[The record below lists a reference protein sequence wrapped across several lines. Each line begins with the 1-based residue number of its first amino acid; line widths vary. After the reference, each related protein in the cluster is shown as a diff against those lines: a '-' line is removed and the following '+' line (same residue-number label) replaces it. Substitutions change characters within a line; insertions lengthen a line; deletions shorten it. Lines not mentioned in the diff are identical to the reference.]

1 MTYTVSGADFN
12 KDVAAQGTS
21 INYKENKAVKSEGV
35 AGTFAG
41 VVISG
46 GVTAVSGNT
55 YEGLLKEADDV
66 KSQIMASAS
75 GAKLSLKALMM
86 KLSGADAV
94 KLDEDGFNLTDATQ
108 DDMVNIV
115 ERIKIELAMHSD
127 DYVNYG
133 TAVSKDKIES
143 VTGNAATAAG
153 IESRMRGA
161 DVAVNAES
169 VAEVESALEKSSQL
183 KPLSENTKNY
193 MTANGIEPSI
203 AGIYQAQAATASGS
217 GAEGVTTAKS
227 ANATSKYAISG
238 NTISGNAIS
247 DADFEALRPGIE
259 KVIAQA
265 GLEVSDKTLG
275 DARAF
280 IDAQI
285 PVTAEKLGYK
295 AQLDTIDIEGL
306 QTDADGMLNKI
317 LDNMRLGGKAEN
329 TLLAGSPADDI
340 RTALDTIN
348 RAEYQ
353 DVANVVSK
361 GATFTIASLKLELDA
376 RSFSIEYSAA
386 TVSAGV
392 VKRQVSGAQAQTGDE
407 KQGQT
412 SDSQVQTRGE
422 NQGQAGDYKQAAD
435 KAYDM
440 LVTTRV
446 LMSASAS
453 IYLVKN
459 NISIMTT
466 PVAELNAM
474 LMEYEQADGM
484 YQEAQ
489 LAYADVLEAR
499 KNLDELVR
507 NPARVSA
514 DAFGK
519 MNAAYEAVGTQIRS
533 DLGDSLKKAV
543 RESADDIIRELG
555 LEGTDED
562 RKAINVLAANS
573 MEMTKENVQT
583 VKSVNAMI
591 NNLVK
596 NMKPETVL
604 NMIKDGV
611 NPMNASIEE
620 LNEYLVEANDK
631 ASKDNEEKFSRFL
644 YKLDR
649 TNGITKEQRKQF
661 IGIYQMMN
669 IFTKDA
675 GVAAGA
681 LVKQGAEVTM
691 GNLMTAYNSRK
702 HYDMDT
708 VIDDN
713 TGMAEVSGAANYYSA
728 LFMTNGGL
736 VTPNTLKNVDNSSG
750 IGEQSVEM
758 FMEQLHDN
766 YDAAAEEEYCEEYL
780 KVQQAAVQAG
790 ADVLRQIRN
799 ADMEVNSGNIQAVKA
814 FLQSGQFPDIKGA
827 KTTRDYAQD
836 SIEKIGHKEKLSLM
850 FEEMKDETEEE
861 LQEVLSQAGDLDT
874 QIDINYEEFLDLRLK
889 DRTIGYIK
897 NLALRHDY
905 RIPYITDSGNTGM
918 LKLTL
923 VQDDENKGRISINMQ
938 STLLGNV
945 SIEAKADEDNLN
957 MFVVSESLNSDEGS
971 QLLDDMKE
979 HLKEAFDYTNVSI
992 NSVKASDVPYV
1003 TYEAAADSVA
1013 TDKLYEIA
1021 AQIVKELAG

>member
-1 MTYTVSGADFN
+1 MTYTVSGANFN

-35 AGTFAG
+35 AGSFAG

-46 GVTAVSGNT
+46 GVTAATDNT

-75 GAKLSLKALMM
+75 DAKLSLKALMM

-94 KLDEDGFNLTDATQ
+94 KLDGDGFNLTDATP
-108 DDMVNIV
+108 DDMVNII
-115 ERIKIELAMHSD
+115 EKIKIELAMHSD

-143 VTGNAATAAG
+143 VTGSAATAASV
-153 IESRMRGA
+153 ESRMQGA
-161 DVAVNAES
+161 DIAVNDES
-169 VAEVESALEKSSQL
+169 VAEVKSTLEKSKEL

-193 MTANGIEPSI
+193 MVANGIEPSI
-203 AGIYQAQAATASGS
+203 AGIYQAQAATSSSISAD
-217 GAEGVTTAKS
+217 GVT
-227 ANATSKYAISG
+227 IG
-238 NTISGNAIS
+238 RCVNAIS

-259 KVIAQA
+259 KIIASS
-265 GLEVSDKTLG
+265 GLEVNDNTLA

-285 PVTAEKLGYK
+285 PVTKENLEYK
-295 AQLDTIDIEGL
+295 AQLDAIDIEKI
-306 QTDADGMLNKI
+306 QADPDEMLNKI
-317 LDNMRLGGKAEN
+317 LDNMKLGGKAEN
-329 TLLAGSPADDI
+329 TLVTGSPIDDI

-348 RAEYQ
+348 RAEYS

-361 GATFTIASLKLELDA
+361 GETFTIASLKLEMDA
-376 RSFSIEYSAA
+376 RSFRIEYSAA
-386 TVSAGV
+386 SVSTGNSEV
-392 VKRQVSGAQAQTGDE
+392 RNQA
-407 KQGQT
+407 
-412 SDSQVQTRGE
+412 SDVQ
-422 NQGQAGDYKQAAD
+422 QAAD
-435 KAYDM
+435 KAYDT
-440 LVTTRV
+440 LVTARV
-446 LMSASAS
+446 LMSANAS
-453 IYLVKN
+453 VYLVKN
-459 NISIMTT
+459 NISILTT
-466 PVAELNAM
+466 PIDELNLM

-484 YQEAQ
+484 YEEAQ
-489 LAYADVLEAR
+489 IAYTDVLEAR
-499 KNLDELVR
+499 KTLNEIVR
-507 NPARVSA
+507 NPARVFASMF
-514 DAFGK
+514 DK
-519 MNAAYEAVGTQIRS
+519 MNETYEAVGTQIRG

-543 RESADDIIRELG
+543 QGSADDIIKELG

-562 RKAINVLAANS
+562 KEAIKILAANN
-573 MEMTKENVQT
+573 MDMTKENVET

-591 NNLVK
+591 NNLIK

-620 LNEYLVEANDK
+620 VNEYLTEANDK
-631 ASKDNEEKFSRFL
+631 ASKDNEEKFSKFL

-669 IFTKDA
+669 IFTRDA

-681 LVKQGAEVTM
+681 LIKQGAEVTM
-691 GNLMTAYNSRK
+691 NNLMTAYNSRK

-708 VIDDN
+708 VIDEN
-713 TGMAEVSGAANYYSA
+713 TGMAEVSGTANYYSA
-728 LFMTNGGL
+728 LFMANGGL

-750 IGEQSVEM
+750 IGEQSIEM
-758 FMEQLHDN
+758 FIEQLEDN
-766 YDAAAEEEYCEEYL
+766 YDAAAEEQYYEEYL
-780 KVQQAAVQAG
+780 KEQQAAVQAG
-790 ADVLRQIRN
+790 ADILRQIRN
-799 ADMEVNSGNIQAVKA
+799 ADTEINSGNIQAVKA
-814 FLQSGQFPDIKGA
+814 FLESGQFPDIRGV
-827 KTTRDYAQD
+827 KTTRDYARD

-850 FEEMKDETEEE
+850 YEEMKDETEEE
-861 LQEVLSQAGDLDT
+861 LQEVLSKAGDLDT
-874 QIDINYEEFLDLRLK
+874 QIDVNYEGFLDLRLK

-905 RIPYITDSGNTGM
+905 RIPYITDSGSTGM

-923 VQDDENKGRISINMQ
+923 VQDDDNKGRISVNML
-938 STLLGNV
+938 SSVLGKV
-945 SIEAKADEDNLN
+945 SVEAKADR
-957 MFVVSESLNSDEGS
+957 ESLGMYIVSDTAVSDEGI
-971 QLLDDMKE
+971 QLLDDME
-979 HLKEAFDYTNVSI
+979 ESLKEVFGFTNVSV
-992 NSVKASDVPYV
+992 NTTKSSDVPYV

-1021 AQIVKELAG
+1021 AQIVKQLAG

>member
-1 MTYTVSGADFN
+1 MTYTVSGANFN

-21 INYKENKAVKSEGV
+21 INYKENKTVKSEGV
-35 AGTFAG
+35 AGSFAG

-46 GVTAVSGNT
+46 GVTAATDNT

-75 GAKLSLKALMM
+75 DAKLSLKALMM

-94 KLDEDGFNLTDATQ
+94 KLDEDGFNLTDATP
-108 DDMVNIV
+108 DDMVNII
-115 ERIKIELAMHSD
+115 EKIKIELAMHSD

-143 VTGNAATAAG
+143 VTGSAATAASV
-153 IESRMRGA
+153 ESRMQGA
-161 DVAVNAES
+161 DIAVNDES
-169 VAEVESALEKSSQL
+169 VAEVKGALEKSSEL

-193 MTANGIEPSI
+193 MVANGIEPSI
-203 AGIYQAQAATASGS
+203 AGIYQAQAATSSSISAD
-217 GAEGVTTAKS
+217 GVTIGRC
-227 ANATSKYAISG
+227 ANAV
-238 NTISGNAIS
+238 S

-259 KVIAQA
+259 KIIASA
-265 GLEVSDKTLG
+265 GLEVNDNTLA

-285 PVTAEKLGYK
+285 PVTKENFEYK
-295 AQLDTIDIEGL
+295 AQLDAIDIEKI
-306 QTDADGMLNKI
+306 QADSDEMLNKI
-317 LDNMRLGGKAEN
+317 LDNMKLGGKAEN
-329 TLLAGSPADDI
+329 TLVIGSPIDDI

-348 RAEYQ
+348 RAEYA
-353 DVANVVSK
+353 DAANVVSK
-361 GATFTIASLKLELDA
+361 GETFTIASLKLEMDA

-386 TVSAGV
+386 SVSTGNSEV
-392 VKRQVSGAQAQTGDE
+392 RNQAAD
-407 KQGQT
+407 
-412 SDSQVQTRGE
+412 VQ
-422 NQGQAGDYKQAAD
+422 QAAD
-435 KAYDM
+435 KAYDT
-440 LVTTRV
+440 LVTARV
-446 LMSASAS
+446 LMSANAS

-459 NISIMTT
+459 NISILTT
-466 PVAELNAM
+466 PIDELNSM

-484 YQEAQ
+484 YEEAQ
-489 LAYADVLEAR
+489 IAYTDVLEAR
-499 KNLDELVR
+499 KTLNEIVR
-507 NPARVSA
+507 NPARVFASMF
-514 DAFGK
+514 DK
-519 MNAAYEAVGTQIRS
+519 MNETYEAVGTQIRG

-543 RESADDIIRELG
+543 QGSADDIIKELG

-562 RKAINVLAANS
+562 KEAIKVLAANN
-573 MEMTKENVQT
+573 MDMTRENVET

-591 NNLVK
+591 NNLIK

-620 LNEYLVEANDK
+620 VNEYLTEANDK
-631 ASKDNEEKFSRFL
+631 ASKDNEEKFSKFL

-669 IFTKDA
+669 IFTRDA

-681 LVKQGAEVTM
+681 LIKQGAEVTM
-691 GNLMTAYNSRK
+691 NNLMTAYNSRK
-702 HYDMDT
+702 HYDMDA
-708 VIDDN
+708 VIDEN
-713 TGMAEVSGAANYYSA
+713 TGMAEVSGIANYYSA
-728 LFMTNGGL
+728 LFMANGGL

-758 FMEQLHDN
+758 FIEQLEDN
-766 YDAAAEEEYCEEYL
+766 YDAAAEEQYYEEYL
-780 KVQQAAVQAG
+780 KEQQAAVQAG
-790 ADVLRQIRN
+790 ADILRQIRN
-799 ADMEVNSGNIQAVKA
+799 ADTEINSGNIQAVKA
-814 FLQSGQFPDIKGA
+814 FLESGQFPDIRGV
-827 KTTRDYAQD
+827 KTTRDYARD

-850 FEEMKDETEEE
+850 YEEMKDETEEE
-861 LQEVLSQAGDLDT
+861 LQEVLSKAGDLDT
-874 QIDINYEEFLDLRLK
+874 QIDVNYEGFLDLRLK

-905 RIPYITDSGNTGM
+905 RIPYITDSGSTGM

-923 VQDDENKGRISINMQ
+923 VQDDDNKGRISVNML
-938 STLLGNV
+938 SSVLGNV
-945 SIEAKADEDNLN
+945 SVEAKADR
-957 MFVVSESLNSDEGS
+957 ESLGMYIVSDTAVSDEGS
-971 QLLDDMKE
+971 QLLDVME
-979 HLKEAFDYTNVSI
+979 ESLKEGFGFTNVSVNI
-992 NSVKASDVPYV
+992 TKSSDVPYV

-1021 AQIVKELAG
+1021 AKIVKLLAG

>member
-1 MTYTVSGADFN
+1 MTYTVSGANFN

-35 AGTFAG
+35 AGSFAG

-46 GVTAVSGNT
+46 GVTAATDNT

-75 GAKLSLKALMM
+75 DAKLSLKALMM

-94 KLDEDGFNLTDATQ
+94 KLDGDGFNLTDATP
-108 DDMVNIV
+108 DDMVNII
-115 ERIKIELAMHSD
+115 EKIKIELAMHSD

-143 VTGNAATAAG
+143 VTGSAATAASV
-153 IESRMRGA
+153 ESRMQGA
-161 DVAVNAES
+161 DIAVNDES
-169 VAEVESALEKSSQL
+169 VAEVKSTLEKSKEL

-193 MTANGIEPSI
+193 MVANGIEPSI
-203 AGIYQAQAATASGS
+203 AGIYQAQAATSSSISAD
-217 GAEGVTTAKS
+217 GVT
-227 ANATSKYAISG
+227 IG
-238 NTISGNAIS
+238 RCVNAIS

-259 KVIAQA
+259 KIIASS
-265 GLEVSDKTLG
+265 GLEVNDNTLA

-285 PVTAEKLGYK
+285 PVTKENLEYK
-295 AQLDTIDIEGL
+295 AQLDAIDIEKI
-306 QTDADGMLNKI
+306 QADPDEMLNKI
-317 LDNMRLGGKAEN
+317 LDNMKLGGKAEN
-329 TLLAGSPADDI
+329 TLVTGSPIDDI

-348 RAEYQ
+348 RAEYS

-361 GATFTIASLKLELDA
+361 GETFTIASLKLEMDA
-376 RSFSIEYSAA
+376 RSFRIEYSAA
-386 TVSAGV
+386 SVSTGNSEV
-392 VKRQVSGAQAQTGDE
+392 RNQA
-407 KQGQT
+407 
-412 SDSQVQTRGE
+412 SDVQ
-422 NQGQAGDYKQAAD
+422 QAAD
-435 KAYDM
+435 KAYDT
-440 LVTTRV
+440 LVTARV
-446 LMSASAS
+446 LMSANAS
-453 IYLVKN
+453 VYLVKN
-459 NISIMTT
+459 NISILTT
-466 PVAELNAM
+466 PIDELNLM

-484 YQEAQ
+484 YEEAQ
-489 LAYADVLEAR
+489 IAYTDVLEAR
-499 KNLDELVR
+499 KTLNEIVR
-507 NPARVSA
+507 NPARVFASMF
-514 DAFGK
+514 DK
-519 MNAAYEAVGTQIRS
+519 MNETYEAVGTQIRG

-543 RESADDIIRELG
+543 QGSADDIIKELG

-562 RKAINVLAANS
+562 KEAIKILAANN
-573 MEMTKENVQT
+573 MDMTKENVET

-591 NNLVK
+591 NNLIK

-620 LNEYLVEANDK
+620 VNEYLTEANDK
-631 ASKDNEEKFSRFL
+631 ASKDNEEKFSKFL

-669 IFTKDA
+669 IFTRDA

-681 LVKQGAEVTM
+681 LIKQGAEVTM
-691 GNLMTAYNSRK
+691 NNLMTAYNSRK

-708 VIDDN
+708 VIDEN
-713 TGMAEVSGAANYYSA
+713 TGMAEVSGIANYYSA
-728 LFMTNGGL
+728 LFMANGGL
-736 VTPNTLKNVDNSSG
+736 VTPNTLKNVVNSSG

-758 FMEQLHDN
+758 FIEQLEDN
-766 YDAAAEEEYCEEYL
+766 YDAAAEEQYYEEYL
-780 KVQQAAVQAG
+780 KEQQAAVQAG
-790 ADVLRQIRN
+790 ADILRQIRN
-799 ADMEVNSGNIQAVKA
+799 ADTEINSGNIQAVKA
-814 FLQSGQFPDIKGA
+814 FLESGQFPDIRGV
-827 KTTRDYAQD
+827 KTTRDYARD

-850 FEEMKDETEEE
+850 YEEMKDETEEE
-861 LQEVLSQAGDLDT
+861 LQEVLSKAGDLDT
-874 QIDINYEEFLDLRLK
+874 QIDVNYEGFLDLRLK

-905 RIPYITDSGNTGM
+905 RIPYITDSGSIGM

-923 VQDDENKGRISINMQ
+923 VQDDDNKGRISVNML
-938 STLLGNV
+938 SNVLGKV
-945 SIEAKADEDNLN
+945 SVEAKADRDSLG
-957 MFVVSESLNSDEGS
+957 MYIVSDTAVSDEGI
-971 QLLDDMKE
+971 QLLDDME
-979 HLKEAFDYTNVSI
+979 ESLKEVFGFTNVSV
-992 NSVKASDVPYV
+992 NTTKSSDVPYV

-1021 AQIVKELAG
+1021 AQIVKQLAG

>member
-1 MTYTVSGADFN
+1 MTYTVSGANFN
-12 KDVAAQGTS
+12 KDVATQGTS
-21 INYKENKAVKSEGV
+21 INYKENKTAKSEGV
-35 AGTFAG
+35 AGAFAG

-46 GVTAVSGNT
+46 GVTAATDNT

-75 GAKLSLKALMM
+75 SAKISLKALMM

-94 KLDEDGFNLTDATQ
+94 KLDEDGFNLTDATP
-108 DDMVNIV
+108 DDMVNII
-115 ERIKIELAMHSD
+115 EKIKIELAMHSD

-143 VTGNAATAAG
+143 VTGSAATAASV
-153 IESRMRGA
+153 ERRMQGA
-161 DVAVNAES
+161 DIAVNDES
-169 VAEVESALEKSSQL
+169 VAEVKGTLEKSKEL

-193 MTANGIEPSI
+193 MVANGIEPSI
-203 AGIYQAQAATASGS
+203 AGIYQAQAATSSSISAD
-217 GAEGVTTAKS
+217 GVTIGKCAD
-227 ANATSKYAISG
+227 
-238 NTISGNAIS
+238 AIS

-259 KVIAQA
+259 KIIASS
-265 GLEVSDKTLG
+265 GLEVNDNTLA

-285 PVTAEKLGYK
+285 PVTKENLEYK
-295 AQLDTIDIEGL
+295 ARLDAIDIEKI
-306 QTDADGMLNKI
+306 QADPDEMLNKI
-317 LDNMRLGGKAEN
+317 LDNMKLGGKAEN
-329 TLLAGSPADDI
+329 TLVTGSPIDDI

-348 RAEYQ
+348 RAEYS

-361 GATFTIASLKLELDA
+361 GETFTIASLKLEMDA

-386 TVSAGV
+386 SVSTGNSEV
-392 VKRQVSGAQAQTGDE
+392 RNQVSD
-407 KQGQT
+407 
-412 SDSQVQTRGE
+412 VQ
-422 NQGQAGDYKQAAD
+422 QAAD
-435 KAYDM
+435 KAYDT
-440 LVTTRV
+440 LVTARV
-446 LMSASAS
+446 LMSANAS
-453 IYLVKN
+453 VYLVKN
-459 NISIMTT
+459 NISILTT
-466 PVAELNAM
+466 PIDELNSM

-484 YQEAQ
+484 YAEAQ
-489 LAYADVLEAR
+489 IAYTDVLEAR
-499 KNLDELVR
+499 KTLNEIVR
-507 NPARVSA
+507 NPARVFASMF
-514 DAFGK
+514 DK
-519 MNAAYEAVGTQIRS
+519 MNETYEAVGTQIRG

-543 RESADDIIRELG
+543 QGSADDIIKELG

-562 RKAINVLAANS
+562 KEAIKILAANN
-573 MEMTKENVQT
+573 MDMTKENVET

-591 NNLVK
+591 NNLIK

-620 LNEYLVEANDK
+620 VNEYLTEANDK
-631 ASKDNEEKFSRFL
+631 ASKDNEEKFSKFL

-669 IFTKDA
+669 IFTRDA

-681 LVKQGAEVTM
+681 LIKQGAEVTM
-691 GNLMTAYNSRK
+691 NNLMTAYNSRK

-708 VIDDN
+708 VIDEN
-713 TGMAEVSGAANYYSA
+713 TGMAEVSGIANYYSA
-728 LFMTNGGL
+728 LFMANGGL

-758 FMEQLHDN
+758 FIEQLEDN
-766 YDAAAEEEYCEEYL
+766 YDAAAEEQYYEEYL
-780 KVQQAAVQAG
+780 KEQQAAVQAG
-790 ADVLRQIRN
+790 ADILRQIRN
-799 ADMEVNSGNIQAVKA
+799 ADTEINSGNIQAVKA
-814 FLQSGQFPDIKGA
+814 FLESGQFPDIRGV
-827 KTTRDYAQD
+827 KTTHDYARD

-850 FEEMKDETEEE
+850 YEEMKDETEEE
-861 LQEVLSQAGDLDT
+861 LQEVLSKAGDLDT
-874 QIDINYEEFLDLRLK
+874 QIDVNYEGFLDLRLK

-905 RIPYITDSGNTGM
+905 RIPYITDSGSTGM

-923 VQDDENKGRISINMQ
+923 VQDDDNKGRISVNML
-938 STLLGNV
+938 SSVLGKV
-945 SIEAKADEDNLN
+945 SVEAKADR
-957 MFVVSESLNSDEGS
+957 ESLGMYIVSDTAVSDEGIK
-971 QLLDDMKE
+971 LLDDME
-979 HLKEAFDYTNVSI
+979 ESLKEVFGFTNVSV
-992 NSVKASDVPYV
+992 NTTKSSDVPYV

-1021 AQIVKELAG
+1021 AQIVKQLAG

>member
-1 MTYTVSGADFN
+1 MTYTVSGANFN
-12 KDVAAQGTS
+12 NDVATRGTS
-21 INYKENKAVKSEGV
+21 INYKENKTAKNEGV
-35 AGTFAG
+35 AGAFAG

-46 GVTAVSGNT
+46 GVTDATDNT

-94 KLDEDGFNLTDATQ
+94 KLDEDGFNLTDATP
-108 DDMVNIV
+108 DDMVNII
-115 ERIKIELAMHSD
+115 EKIKIELAMHSD

-143 VTGNAATAAG
+143 VTGSVATAAS
-153 IESRMRGA
+153 IENRMQGA
-161 DVAVNAES
+161 DVAVNDES
-169 VAEVESALEKSSQL
+169 VAEVNGALEKSKEL
-183 KPLSENTKNY
+183 KSLSENTKNY
-193 MTANGIEPSI
+193 MVANGIEPSI
-203 AGIYQAQAATASGS
+203 AGIYQAQAATSSSMSAD
-217 GAEGVTTAKS
+217 GVTIPKS
-227 ANATSKYAISG
+227 A
-238 NTISGNAIS
+238 NAIS

-259 KVIAQA
+259 KIITSA
-265 GLEVSDKTLG
+265 GLEVNDKTLA

-285 PVTAEKLGYK
+285 PVTKENLEYK
-295 AQLDTIDIEGL
+295 AQLDAIDIEKI
-306 QTDADGMLNKI
+306 QADPDELLNKI
-317 LDNMRLGGKAEN
+317 FDNMKLGGKAED
-329 TLLAGSPADDI
+329 TLITGSPVDDI
-340 RTALDTIN
+340 KTALDTIN
-348 RAEYQ
+348 RAEYV

-361 GATFTIASLKLELDA
+361 GETFTIASLKLEIDA

-386 TVSAGV
+386 TVSTGNSGV
-392 VKRQVSGAQAQTGDE
+392 NNQVSDALQEQNSDE
-407 KQGQT
+407 
-412 SDSQVQTRGE
+412 
-422 NQGQAGDYKQAAD
+422 KQAAD

-440 LVTTRV
+440 LVTARV
-446 LMSASAS
+446 LMSANAS

-459 NISIMTT
+459 NISILTT
-466 PVAELNAM
+466 PVEELNAM

-484 YQEAQ
+484 YAEAQ
-489 LAYADVLEAR
+489 IAYTDVLEAR
-499 KNLDELVR
+499 KTLDEMVR
-507 NPARVSA
+507 NPVRVFA
-514 DAFGK
+514 NMFDK
-519 MNAAYEAVGTQIRS
+519 MNETYEAVGTQIRG

-543 RESADDIIRELG
+543 QGSADDIVKELG

-562 RKAINVLAANS
+562 KEAIKVLAANN
-573 MEMTKENVQT
+573 MDMTKENVET

-620 LNEYLVEANDK
+620 VNEYLTAANDN
-631 ASKDNEEKFSRFL
+631 ASKDNEEKFSKFL

-681 LVKQGAEVTM
+681 LIKQGAEVTM
-691 GNLMTAYNSRK
+691 SNLMTAYNSRK

-708 VIDDN
+708 VIDEN
-713 TGMAEVSGAANYYSA
+713 TGMAEVSGTANYYSA
-728 LFMTNGGL
+728 LFMANGGL

-758 FMEQLHDN
+758 FIEQLEDN
-766 YDAAAEEEYCEEYL
+766 YDAAAEEEYYEEYL
-780 KVQQAAVQAG
+780 KEQQAAVQAG

-799 ADMEVNSGNIQAVKA
+799 ADTEVNSGNIQAVKA
-814 FLQSGQFPDIKGA
+814 FLESGQFPDIKGV
-827 KTTRDYAQD
+827 KTTKDYAED

-861 LQEVLSQAGDLDT
+861 LQEVLSKAGDLDT
-874 QIDINYEEFLDLRLK
+874 QIDVNYEEFLDLRLK

-905 RIPYITDSGNTGM
+905 RIPYITDSGSTGM

-923 VQDDENKGRISINMQ
+923 VQDDENKGRISVNMQ
-938 STLLGNV
+938 SSVLGNV
-945 SIEAKADEDNLN
+945 SVEAKADGDNLGIY
-957 MFVVSESLNSDEGS
+957 VVSDSQISDEGS
-971 QLLDDMKE
+971 QLLDDME
-979 HLKEAFDYTNVSI
+979 ESLKEAFGFTNVSV
-992 NSVKASDVPYV
+992 NTTKSSDVPYV

-1021 AQIVKELAG
+1021 AKIVKQLAG

>member
-1 MTYTVSGADFN
+1 MTYTVSGANFN

-35 AGTFAG
+35 AGSFAG

-46 GVTAVSGNT
+46 GVTAATDNT

-75 GAKLSLKALMM
+75 DAKLSLKALMM

-94 KLDEDGFNLTDATQ
+94 KLDGDGFNLTDATP
-108 DDMVNIV
+108 DDMVNII
-115 ERIKIELAMHSD
+115 EKIKIELAMHSD

-143 VTGNAATAAG
+143 VTGSAATAASV
-153 IESRMRGA
+153 ESRMQGA
-161 DVAVNAES
+161 DIAVNDES
-169 VAEVESALEKSSQL
+169 VAEVKSTLEKSKEL

-193 MTANGIEPSI
+193 MVANGIEPSI
-203 AGIYQAQAATASGS
+203 AGIYQAQAATSSSISAD
-217 GAEGVTTAKS
+217 GVT
-227 ANATSKYAISG
+227 IG
-238 NTISGNAIS
+238 RCVNAIS

-259 KVIAQA
+259 KIIASS
-265 GLEVSDKTLG
+265 GLEVNDNTLA

-285 PVTAEKLGYK
+285 PVTKENLEYK
-295 AQLDTIDIEGL
+295 AQLDAIDIEKI
-306 QTDADGMLNKI
+306 QADPDEMLNKI
-317 LDNMRLGGKAEN
+317 LDNMKLGGKAEN
-329 TLLAGSPADDI
+329 TLVTGSPIDDI

-348 RAEYQ
+348 RAEYS

-361 GATFTIASLKLELDA
+361 GETFTIASLKLEMDA
-376 RSFSIEYSAA
+376 RSFRIEYSAA
-386 TVSAGV
+386 SVSTGNSEV
-392 VKRQVSGAQAQTGDE
+392 RNQA
-407 KQGQT
+407 
-412 SDSQVQTRGE
+412 SDVQ
-422 NQGQAGDYKQAAD
+422 QAAD
-435 KAYDM
+435 KAYDT
-440 LVTTRV
+440 LVTARV
-446 LMSASAS
+446 LMSANAS

-459 NISIMTT
+459 NISILTT
-466 PVAELNAM
+466 PIDELNSM

-484 YQEAQ
+484 YEEAQ
-489 LAYADVLEAR
+489 IAYTDVLEAR
-499 KNLDELVR
+499 KTLNEIVR
-507 NPARVSA
+507 NPARVFASMF
-514 DAFGK
+514 DK
-519 MNAAYEAVGTQIRS
+519 MNETYEAVGTQIRG

-543 RESADDIIRELG
+543 QGSADDIIRELG

-562 RKAINVLAANS
+562 KEAIKVLAANN
-573 MEMTKENVQT
+573 MDMTKENVEI

-591 NNLVK
+591 NNLIK

-620 LNEYLVEANDK
+620 VNEYLTEANDK
-631 ASKDNEEKFSRFL
+631 ASKDNEEKFSKFL

-669 IFTKDA
+669 IFTRDA

-681 LVKQGAEVTM
+681 LIKQGAEVTM
-691 GNLMTAYNSRK
+691 NNLMTAYNSRK
-702 HYDMDT
+702 HYDMDA
-708 VIDDN
+708 VIDEN
-713 TGMAEVSGAANYYSA
+713 TGMAEVSGTANYYSA
-728 LFMTNGGL
+728 LFMANGGL

-758 FMEQLHDN
+758 FIEQLEDN
-766 YDAAAEEEYCEEYL
+766 YDAAAEEQYYEEYL
-780 KVQQAAVQAG
+780 KEQQAAAQAG
-790 ADVLRQIRN
+790 ADILRQIRN
-799 ADMEVNSGNIQAVKA
+799 ADTEINSGNIQAVKA
-814 FLQSGQFPDIKGA
+814 FLESGQFPDIRGV
-827 KTTRDYAQD
+827 KTTRDYARD

-850 FEEMKDETEEE
+850 YEEMKDETEEE
-861 LQEVLSQAGDLDT
+861 LQEVLSKAGDLDT
-874 QIDINYEEFLDLRLK
+874 QIDVNYEGFLDLRLK

-905 RIPYITDSGNTGM
+905 RIPYITDSGSTGM

-923 VQDDENKGRISINMQ
+923 VQDDDNKGRISVNML
-938 STLLGNV
+938 SSVLGKV
-945 SIEAKADEDNLN
+945 SVEAKADR
-957 MFVVSESLNSDEGS
+957 ESLGMYIVSDTAVSDEGIK
-971 QLLDDMKE
+971 LLDDME
-979 HLKEAFDYTNVSI
+979 ESLKEVFGFTNVSV
-992 NSVKASDVPYV
+992 NTTKSSDVPYV

-1021 AQIVKELAG
+1021 AQIVKQLAG

>member
-1 MTYTVSGADFN
+1 MTYTVSGANFN

-35 AGTFAG
+35 AGSFAG

-46 GVTAVSGNT
+46 GVTAATDNT

-94 KLDEDGFNLTDATQ
+94 KLDEDGFNLTDATP
-108 DDMVNIV
+108 DDMVNII
-115 ERIKIELAMHSD
+115 EKIKIELAMHSD

-143 VTGNAATAAG
+143 VTGNAATAASV
-153 IESRMRGA
+153 ESRMQGA
-161 DVAVNAES
+161 DIAVNDES
-169 VAEVESALEKSSQL
+169 VAEVKSTLEKSGEL

-193 MTANGIEPSI
+193 MVANDIEPSI
-203 AGIYQAQAATASGS
+203 AGIYQAQASTSSSISAD
-217 GAEGVTTAKS
+217 GVTIGR
-227 ANATSKYAISG
+227 YA
-238 NTISGNAIS
+238 NAIS

-259 KVIAQA
+259 KIIASA
-265 GLEVSDKTLG
+265 GLEVNDKTLA

-285 PVTAEKLGYK
+285 PVTKENLEYK
-295 AQLDTIDIEGL
+295 AQLDAIDIEKI
-306 QTDADGMLNKI
+306 QADSDEMLNKI
-317 LDNMRLGGKAEN
+317 LDNMKLGGKAEN
-329 TLLAGSPADDI
+329 TLVTGSPIDDI

-348 RAEYQ
+348 RAEYA
-353 DVANVVSK
+353 DAANVVSK
-361 GATFTIASLKLELDA
+361 GETFTIASLKLEIDA

-386 TVSAGV
+386 SVSTGNSEV
-392 VKRQVSGAQAQTGDE
+392 RNQA
-407 KQGQT
+407 
-412 SDSQVQTRGE
+412 SDVQ
-422 NQGQAGDYKQAAD
+422 QAAD
-435 KAYDM
+435 KAYDT
-440 LVTTRV
+440 LVTARV
-446 LMSASAS
+446 LMSANAS

-459 NISIMTT
+459 NISILTT
-466 PVAELNAM
+466 PIDELNSM
-474 LMEYEQADGM
+474 LMEYEQADGT
-484 YQEAQ
+484 YEEAQ
-489 LAYADVLEAR
+489 IAYTDVLEAR
-499 KNLDELVR
+499 KTLNEIVR
-507 NPARVSA
+507 NPARVFASMF
-514 DAFGK
+514 DK
-519 MNAAYEAVGTQIRS
+519 MNETYEAVGTQIRG

-543 RESADDIIRELG
+543 QGSADDIIKELG
-555 LEGTDED
+555 LEGTEED
-562 RKAINVLAANS
+562 KEAIKVLAANN
-573 MEMTKENVQT
+573 MDMTRENVET

-591 NNLVK
+591 NNLIK

-620 LNEYLVEANDK
+620 VNEYLTEANDK
-631 ASKDNEEKFSRFL
+631 ASKDNEEKFSKFL

-669 IFTKDA
+669 IFTRDA

-681 LVKQGAEVTM
+681 LIKQGAEVTM
-691 GNLMTAYNSRK
+691 NNLMTAYNSRK

-708 VIDDN
+708 VIDEN
-713 TGMAEVSGAANYYSA
+713 TGMAEVSGTANYYSA
-728 LFMTNGGL
+728 LFMANGGL

-758 FMEQLHDN
+758 FIEQLEEN
-766 YDAAAEEEYCEEYL
+766 YDAAAEEEYYEEYL
-780 KVQQAAVQAG
+780 KEQQVAVQAG

-799 ADMEVNSGNIQAVKA
+799 ADTEINSGNIQAVKA
-814 FLQSGQFPDIKGA
+814 FLESGQFPDIRGI
-827 KTTRDYAQD
+827 KTTRDYARD

-850 FEEMKDETEEE
+850 YEEMKDETEEE
-861 LQEVLSQAGDLDT
+861 LQEVLSKAGDLDT
-874 QIDINYEEFLDLRLK
+874 QIDVNYEEFLDLRLK

-905 RIPYITDSGNTGM
+905 RIPYITDSGSTGM

-923 VQDDENKGRISINMQ
+923 VQDDDNKGRISVNMQ
-938 STLLGNV
+938 SNVLGKV
-945 SIEAKADEDNLN
+945 SVEAKADR
-957 MFVVSESLNSDEGS
+957 ESLGMYIVSDTAVSDEGCR
-971 QLLDDMKE
+971 LLDDME
-979 HLKEAFDYTNVSI
+979 ESLKEAFGFTDVFVNTTKS
-992 NSVKASDVPYV
+992 SDIPYV

-1021 AQIVKELAG
+1021 AQIVKLLAG

>member
-1 MTYTVSGADFN
+1 MTYTVSGANFN
-12 KDVAAQGTS
+12 KDVATQGTS
-21 INYKENKAVKSEGV
+21 INYKENKTVKSEGV
-35 AGTFAG
+35 AGAFAG

-46 GVTAVSGNT
+46 GVTAATDNT

-94 KLDEDGFNLTDATQ
+94 KLDEDGFNLTDATP
-108 DDMVNIV
+108 DDMVNII
-115 ERIKIELAMHSD
+115 EKIKIELAMHSD

-143 VTGNAATAAG
+143 VTGSAATAANV
-153 IESRMRGA
+153 ESRMQGA
-161 DVAVNAES
+161 DIAVNDES
-169 VAEVESALEKSSQL
+169 VAEVKSTLEKSGEL

-193 MTANGIEPSI
+193 MVANDIEPSI
-203 AGIYQAQAATASGS
+203 AGIYQAQASTSSSISAD
-217 GAEGVTTAKS
+217 GVTIGR
-227 ANATSKYAISG
+227 YA
-238 NTISGNAIS
+238 NAIS

-259 KVIAQA
+259 KIIASA
-265 GLEVSDKTLG
+265 GLEVNDKTLA

-285 PVTAEKLGYK
+285 PVTKENLEYK
-295 AQLDTIDIEGL
+295 AQLDAIDIEKI
-306 QTDADGMLNKI
+306 QADSDEMLNKI

-329 TLLAGSPADDI
+329 TLVTGSPIDDI

-348 RAEYQ
+348 RAEYA
-353 DVANVVSK
+353 DAANVVSK
-361 GATFTIASLKLELDA
+361 GETFTIASLKLEIDA

-386 TVSAGV
+386 SVSTGNSEV
-392 VKRQVSGAQAQTGDE
+392 RNQA
-407 KQGQT
+407 
-412 SDSQVQTRGE
+412 SDVQ
-422 NQGQAGDYKQAAD
+422 QAAD
-435 KAYDM
+435 KAYDT
-440 LVTTRV
+440 LVTARV
-446 LMSASAS
+446 LMSANAS
-453 IYLVKN
+453 VYLVKN
-459 NISIMTT
+459 NISILTT
-466 PVAELNAM
+466 PIDELNSM

-484 YQEAQ
+484 YEEAQ
-489 LAYADVLEAR
+489 IAYTDVLEAR
-499 KNLDELVR
+499 KTLNEIVR
-507 NPARVSA
+507 NPARVFASMF
-514 DAFGK
+514 DK
-519 MNAAYEAVGTQIRS
+519 MNETYEAVGTQIRG

-543 RESADDIIRELG
+543 QGSADDIIKELG

-562 RKAINVLAANS
+562 KEAIKVLAANN
-573 MEMTKENVQT
+573 MDMTKENVET

-591 NNLVK
+591 NNLIK

-620 LNEYLVEANDK
+620 VNEYLTEANDK
-631 ASKDNEEKFSRFL
+631 ASKDNEEKFSKFL

-669 IFTKDA
+669 IFTRDA

-681 LVKQGAEVTM
+681 LIKQGAEVTM
-691 GNLMTAYNSRK
+691 NNLMTAYNSRK
-702 HYDMDT
+702 RYDMDA
-708 VIDDN
+708 VIDEN
-713 TGMAEVSGAANYYSA
+713 TGMAEVSGIANYYSA
-728 LFMTNGGL
+728 LFMANGGL

-758 FMEQLHDN
+758 FIEQLEDN
-766 YDAAAEEEYCEEYL
+766 YDAAAEEQYNEEYL
-780 KVQQAAVQAG
+780 KEQQAAVQAG
-790 ADVLRQIRN
+790 ADILRQIRN
-799 ADMEVNSGNIQAVKA
+799 ADTEINSGNIQAVKA
-814 FLQSGQFPDIKGA
+814 FLESGQFPDIRGV
-827 KTTRDYAQD
+827 KTTRDYARD

-850 FEEMKDETEEE
+850 YEEMKDETEEE
-861 LQEVLSQAGDLDT
+861 LQEVLSKAGDLDT
-874 QIDINYEEFLDLRLK
+874 QIDVNYEGFLDLRLK

-905 RIPYITDSGNTGM
+905 RIPYITDSGSTGM

-923 VQDDENKGRISINMQ
+923 VQDDDNKGRISVNML
-938 STLLGNV
+938 SSVLGKV
-945 SIEAKADEDNLN
+945 SVEAKADRDSLG
-957 MFVVSESLNSDEGS
+957 MYIVSDTAVSDEGS
-971 QLLDDMKE
+971 QLLDDME
-979 HLKEAFDYTNVSI
+979 ETLKEEFGFKNVTVNITKS
-992 NSVKASDVPYV
+992 SDVPYV

-1021 AQIVKELAG
+1021 AQIVKQLAG

>member
-1 MTYTVSGADFN
+1 MTYTVSGANFN

-35 AGTFAG
+35 AGSFAG

-46 GVTAVSGNT
+46 GVTAATDNT

-94 KLDEDGFNLTDATQ
+94 KLDEDGFNLTDATP
-108 DDMVNIV
+108 DDMVNII
-115 ERIKIELAMHSD
+115 EKIKIELAMHSD

-143 VTGNAATAAG
+143 VTGSAATAASV
-153 IESRMRGA
+153 ESRMQGA
-161 DVAVNAES
+161 DIAVNDES
-169 VAEVESALEKSSQL
+169 VAEVKGTLEKSKEL

-193 MTANGIEPSI
+193 MVANGIEPSI
-203 AGIYQAQAATASGS
+203 AGIYQAQAATSSSISAD
-217 GAEGVTTAKS
+217 GVT
-227 ANATSKYAISG
+227 IG
-238 NTISGNAIS
+238 RCVNAIS

-259 KVIAQA
+259 KIIASS
-265 GLEVSDKTLG
+265 GLEVNDNILA

-285 PVTAEKLGYK
+285 PVTKENLEYK
-295 AQLDTIDIEGL
+295 AQLDAIDIEKI
-306 QTDADGMLNKI
+306 QADPDEMLNKI
-317 LDNMRLGGKAEN
+317 LDNMKLGGKAEN
-329 TLLAGSPADDI
+329 TLVTGLPIDDI

-348 RAEYQ
+348 RAEYS

-361 GATFTIASLKLELDA
+361 GETFTIASLKLEMDA
-376 RSFSIEYSAA
+376 RSFRIEYSAA
-386 TVSAGV
+386 TVSTGNSEV
-392 VKRQVSGAQAQTGDE
+392 RNQA
-407 KQGQT
+407 
-412 SDSQVQTRGE
+412 SDVQ
-422 NQGQAGDYKQAAD
+422 QAAD
-435 KAYDM
+435 KAYDT
-440 LVTTRV
+440 LVTARV
-446 LMSASAS
+446 LMSANAS

-459 NISIMTT
+459 NISILTT
-466 PVAELNAM
+466 PIDELNSM

-484 YQEAQ
+484 YEEAQ
-489 LAYADVLEAR
+489 IAYTDVLEAR
-499 KNLDELVR
+499 KTLNEIVR
-507 NPARVSA
+507 NPARVFASMF
-514 DAFGK
+514 DK
-519 MNAAYEAVGTQIRS
+519 MNETYEAVGTQIRG

-543 RESADDIIRELG
+543 QGSADDIIRELG

-562 RKAINVLAANS
+562 KEAIKVLAANN
-573 MEMTKENVQT
+573 MDMTKENVEI

-591 NNLVK
+591 NNLIK

-620 LNEYLVEANDK
+620 VNEYLTEANDK
-631 ASKDNEEKFSRFL
+631 ASKDNEEKFSKFL

-669 IFTKDA
+669 IFTRDA

-681 LVKQGAEVTM
+681 LIKQGAEVTM
-691 GNLMTAYNSRK
+691 NNLMTAYNSRK
-702 HYDMDT
+702 HYDMDA
-708 VIDDN
+708 VIDEN
-713 TGMAEVSGAANYYSA
+713 TGMAEVSGIANYYSA
-728 LFMTNGGL
+728 LFMANGGL

-758 FMEQLHDN
+758 FIEQLEDN
-766 YDAAAEEEYCEEYL
+766 YDAAAEEQYYEEYL
-780 KVQQAAVQAG
+780 KEQQAAVQAG
-790 ADVLRQIRN
+790 ADILRQIRN
-799 ADMEVNSGNIQAVKA
+799 ADTEINSGNIQAVKA
-814 FLQSGQFPDIKGA
+814 FLESGQFPDIRGV
-827 KTTRDYAQD
+827 KTTRDYARD

-850 FEEMKDETEEE
+850 YEEMKDETEEE
-861 LQEVLSQAGDLDT
+861 LQEVLSKAGDLDT
-874 QIDINYEEFLDLRLK
+874 QIDVNYEGFLDLRLK

-905 RIPYITDSGNTGM
+905 RIPYITDSGSTGM

-923 VQDDENKGRISINMQ
+923 VQDDDNKGRISVNML
-938 STLLGNV
+938 SSVLGKV
-945 SIEAKADEDNLN
+945 SVEAKADR
-957 MFVVSESLNSDEGS
+957 ESLGMYIVSDTAVSDEGS
-971 QLLDDMKE
+971 QLLEDME
-979 HLKEAFDYTNVSI
+979 ENLKEGFGFTNVTVNITKS
-992 NSVKASDVPYV
+992 SDVPYV

-1021 AQIVKELAG
+1021 AQIVKLLAG

>member
-1 MTYTVSGADFN
+1 MTYTVSGANFN

-21 INYKENKAVKSEGV
+21 INYKENKTVKSEGV
-35 AGTFAG
+35 AGSFAG

-46 GVTAVSGNT
+46 GVTAATDNT

-94 KLDEDGFNLTDATQ
+94 KLDEDGFNLTDATP
-108 DDMVNIV
+108 DDMVNII
-115 ERIKIELAMHSD
+115 EKIKIELAMHSD

-143 VTGNAATAAG
+143 VTGSAATAASV
-153 IESRMRGA
+153 ESCMQGA
-161 DVAVNAES
+161 DIAVNDES
-169 VAEVESALEKSSQL
+169 VAEVKGTLEKSKEL

-193 MTANGIEPSI
+193 MVVNGIEPSI
-203 AGIYQAQAATASGS
+203 AGIYQAQAATSSSISAD
-217 GAEGVTTAKS
+217 GVT
-227 ANATSKYAISG
+227 IG
-238 NTISGNAIS
+238 RCVNAIS

-259 KVIAQA
+259 KIIASS
-265 GLEVSDKTLG
+265 GLEVNDNILA

-285 PVTAEKLGYK
+285 PVTKENLEYK
-295 AQLDTIDIEGL
+295 AQLDAIDIEKI
-306 QTDADGMLNKI
+306 QADPDEMLNKI
-317 LDNMRLGGKAEN
+317 LDNMKLGGKAEN
-329 TLLAGSPADDI
+329 TLVTGLPIDDI

-348 RAEYQ
+348 RAEYS

-361 GATFTIASLKLELDA
+361 GETFTIASLKLEIDA
-376 RSFSIEYSAA
+376 RSFSIDYSVARFSSWQETA
-386 TVSAGV
+386 GRKVNGTSQEQNVS
-392 VKRQVSGAQAQTGDE
+392 DE
-407 KQGQT
+407 A
-412 SDSQVQTRGE
+412 E
-422 NQGQAGDYKQAAD
+422 QAAD
-435 KAYDM
+435 KAYDT
-440 LVTTRV
+440 LVTARV
-446 LMSASAS
+446 LMSANAS
-453 IYLVKN
+453 VYLVKN
-459 NISIMTT
+459 NISILTT
-466 PVAELNAM
+466 PIDELNAM

-484 YQEAQ
+484 YAEAQ
-489 LAYADVLEAR
+489 VSYADVLAAR
-499 KNLDELVR
+499 KSLDEMVR
-507 NPARVSA
+507 NPARVFASMF
-514 DAFGK
+514 DK
-519 MNAAYEAVGTQIRS
+519 MNETYEAVGTQIRG

-543 RESADDIIRELG
+543 QGSADDIIKALG

-562 RKAINVLAANS
+562 KEAIKVLAANN
-573 MEMTKENVQT
+573 MDMTKENVET

-591 NNLVK
+591 NNLIK

-611 NPMNASIEE
+611 NPMNSSIEE
-620 LNEYLVEANDK
+620 VNEYLTEANDK
-631 ASKDNEEKFSRFL
+631 ASKDNEEKFSKFL

-669 IFTKDA
+669 IFTRDA

-681 LVKQGAEVTM
+681 LIKQGAEVTM
-691 GNLMTAYNSRK
+691 NNLMTAYNSRK

-708 VIDDN
+708 VIDEN
-713 TGMAEVSGAANYYSA
+713 TGMAEVSGTVNYYSA
-728 LFMTNGGL
+728 LFMANGGL

-758 FMEQLHDN
+758 FIEQLEDN
-766 YDAAAEEEYCEEYL
+766 YDAAAEEQYYEEYL
-780 KVQQAAVQAG
+780 KEQQAAVQAG
-790 ADVLRQIRN
+790 ADILRQIRN
-799 ADMEVNSGNIQAVKA
+799 ADTEINSGNIQAVKA
-814 FLQSGQFPDIKGA
+814 FLESGQFPDIRGV
-827 KTTRDYAQD
+827 KTTRDYARD

-850 FEEMKDETEEE
+850 YEEMKDETEEE
-861 LQEVLSQAGDLDT
+861 LQEVLSKAGDLDT
-874 QIDINYEEFLDLRLK
+874 QIDVNYEGFLDLRLK

-905 RIPYITDSGNTGM
+905 RIPYITDSGSTGM

-923 VQDDENKGRISINMQ
+923 VQDDDNKGRISVNML
-938 STLLGNV
+938 SSVLGKV
-945 SIEAKADEDNLN
+945 SVEAKADR
-957 MFVVSESLNSDEGS
+957 ESLGMYIVSDTAVSDEGI
-971 QLLDDMKE
+971 QLLDDME
-979 HLKEAFDYTNVSI
+979 ESLKEVFGFTNVSV
-992 NSVKASDVPYV
+992 NTTKSSDVPYV

-1021 AQIVKELAG
+1021 AQIVKQLAG

>member
-1 MTYTVSGADFN
+1 MTYTVSGANFN

-35 AGTFAG
+35 AGSFAG

-46 GVTAVSGNT
+46 GVTAATDNT

-94 KLDEDGFNLTDATQ
+94 KLDEDGFNLTDATP
-108 DDMVNIV
+108 DDMVNII
-115 ERIKIELAMHSD
+115 EKIKIELAMHSD

-143 VTGNAATAAG
+143 VTGNAATAASV
-153 IESRMRGA
+153 ESRMQGA
-161 DVAVNAES
+161 DIAVNDES
-169 VAEVESALEKSSQL
+169 VAEVKSTLEKSGEL

-193 MTANGIEPSI
+193 MVANDIEPSI
-203 AGIYQAQAATASGS
+203 AGIYQAQASTSSSISAD
-217 GAEGVTTAKS
+217 GVTIGRY
-227 ANATSKYAISG
+227 ANVV
-238 NTISGNAIS
+238 S

-259 KVIAQA
+259 KIIASA
-265 GLEVSDKTLG
+265 GLEVNDKTLA

-285 PVTAEKLGYK
+285 PVTKENLEYK
-295 AQLDTIDIEGL
+295 AQLDAIDIEKI
-306 QTDADGMLNKI
+306 QADSDEMLNKI
-317 LDNMRLGGKAEN
+317 LDNMKLGGKAEN
-329 TLLAGSPADDI
+329 TLVIGSPIDDI

-348 RAEYQ
+348 RAEYA
-353 DVANVVSK
+353 DAANVVSK
-361 GATFTIASLKLELDA
+361 GETFTIASLKLEMDA

-386 TVSAGV
+386 SVSTGNSEV
-392 VKRQVSGAQAQTGDE
+392 RNQAAD
-407 KQGQT
+407 
-412 SDSQVQTRGE
+412 VQ
-422 NQGQAGDYKQAAD
+422 QAAD
-435 KAYDM
+435 KAYDT
-440 LVTTRV
+440 LVTARV
-446 LMSASAS
+446 LMSANAS

-459 NISIMTT
+459 NISILTT
-466 PVAELNAM
+466 PIDELNSM

-484 YQEAQ
+484 YEEAQ
-489 LAYADVLEAR
+489 IAYTDVLEAR
-499 KNLDELVR
+499 KTLNEIVR
-507 NPARVSA
+507 NPARVFASMF
-514 DAFGK
+514 DK
-519 MNAAYEAVGTQIRS
+519 MNETYEAVGTQIRG

-543 RESADDIIRELG
+543 QGSADDIIRELG

-562 RKAINVLAANS
+562 KEAIKVLAANN
-573 MEMTKENVQT
+573 MDMTRENVET

-591 NNLVK
+591 NNLIK

-620 LNEYLVEANDK
+620 VNEYLTEANDK
-631 ASKDNEEKFSRFL
+631 ASKDNEEKFSKFL

-669 IFTKDA
+669 IFTRDA

-681 LVKQGAEVTM
+681 LIKQGAEVTM
-691 GNLMTAYNSRK
+691 NNLMTAYNSRK
-702 HYDMDT
+702 HYDMDA

-713 TGMAEVSGAANYYSA
+713 TGMAEVSGIANYYSA
-728 LFMTNGGL
+728 LFMANGGL

-758 FMEQLHDN
+758 FIEQLEDN
-766 YDAAAEEEYCEEYL
+766 YDAAAEEQYYEEYL
-780 KVQQAAVQAG
+780 KEQQAAVQAG
-790 ADVLRQIRN
+790 ADILRQIRN
-799 ADMEVNSGNIQAVKA
+799 ADTEINSGNIQAVKA
-814 FLQSGQFPDIKGA
+814 FLESGQFPDIRGV
-827 KTTRDYAQD
+827 KTTRDYARD

-850 FEEMKDETEEE
+850 YEEMKDETEEE
-861 LQEVLSQAGDLDT
+861 LQEVLSKAGDLDT
-874 QIDINYEEFLDLRLK
+874 QIDVNYEGFLDLRLK

-905 RIPYITDSGNTGM
+905 RIPYITDSGSTGM

-923 VQDDENKGRISINMQ
+923 VQDDDNKGRISVNML
-938 STLLGNV
+938 SSVLGKV
-945 SIEAKADEDNLN
+945 SVEAKADR
-957 MFVVSESLNSDEGS
+957 ESLGMYIVSDTAVSDEGS
-971 QLLDDMKE
+971 QLLDDME
-979 HLKEAFDYTNVSI
+979 ESLKEEFSFTNVSVNI
-992 NSVKASDVPYV
+992 TKSSDVPYV

-1021 AQIVKELAG
+1021 AQIVKLLAG

>member
-1 MTYTVSGADFN
+1 MTYTVSGANFN

-35 AGTFAG
+35 AGSFAG

-46 GVTAVSGNT
+46 GVTAATDNT

-75 GAKLSLKALMM
+75 DAKLSLKALMM

-94 KLDEDGFNLTDATQ
+94 KLDGDGFNLTDATP
-108 DDMVNIV
+108 DDMVNII
-115 ERIKIELAMHSD
+115 EKIKIELAMHSD

-143 VTGNAATAAG
+143 VTGSAATAASV
-153 IESRMRGA
+153 ESRMQGA
-161 DVAVNAES
+161 DIAVNDES
-169 VAEVESALEKSSQL
+169 VAEVKSTLEKSKEL

-193 MTANGIEPSI
+193 MVANGIEPSI
-203 AGIYQAQAATASGS
+203 AGIYQAQAATSSSISAD
-217 GAEGVTTAKS
+217 GVTIGKCAD
-227 ANATSKYAISG
+227 
-238 NTISGNAIS
+238 AIS

-259 KVIAQA
+259 KIIASS
-265 GLEVSDKTLG
+265 GLEVNDNTLA

-285 PVTAEKLGYK
+285 PVTKENLEYK
-295 AQLDTIDIEGL
+295 AQLDAIDIEKI
-306 QTDADGMLNKI
+306 QADPDEMLNKI
-317 LDNMRLGGKAEN
+317 LDNMKLGGKAEN
-329 TLLAGSPADDI
+329 TLVTGSPIDDI

-348 RAEYQ
+348 RAEYS

-361 GATFTIASLKLELDA
+361 GETFTIASLKLEMDA
-376 RSFSIEYSAA
+376 RSFRIEYSAA
-386 TVSAGV
+386 SVSTGNSEV
-392 VKRQVSGAQAQTGDE
+392 RNQA
-407 KQGQT
+407 
-412 SDSQVQTRGE
+412 SDVQ
-422 NQGQAGDYKQAAD
+422 QAAD
-435 KAYDM
+435 KAYDT
-440 LVTTRV
+440 LVTARV
-446 LMSASAS
+446 LMSANAS
-453 IYLVKN
+453 VYLVKN
-459 NISIMTT
+459 NISILTT
-466 PVAELNAM
+466 PIDELNLM

-484 YQEAQ
+484 YEEAQ
-489 LAYADVLEAR
+489 IAYTDVLEAR
-499 KNLDELVR
+499 KTLNEIVR
-507 NPARVSA
+507 NPARVFASMF
-514 DAFGK
+514 DK
-519 MNAAYEAVGTQIRS
+519 MNETYEAVGTQIRG

-543 RESADDIIRELG
+543 QGSADDIIKELG

-562 RKAINVLAANS
+562 KEAIKILAANN
-573 MEMTKENVQT
+573 MDMTKENVET

-591 NNLVK
+591 NNLIK

-620 LNEYLVEANDK
+620 VNEYLTEANDK
-631 ASKDNEEKFSRFL
+631 ASKDNEEKFSKFL

-669 IFTKDA
+669 IFTRDA

-681 LVKQGAEVTM
+681 LIKQGAEVTM
-691 GNLMTAYNSRK
+691 NNLMTAYNSRK

-708 VIDDN
+708 VIDEN
-713 TGMAEVSGAANYYSA
+713 TGMAEVSGIANYYSA
-728 LFMTNGGL
+728 LFMANGGL

-758 FMEQLHDN
+758 FIEQLEDN
-766 YDAAAEEEYCEEYL
+766 YDAAAEEQYYEEYL
-780 KVQQAAVQAG
+780 KEQQAAVQAG
-790 ADVLRQIRN
+790 ADILRQIRN
-799 ADMEVNSGNIQAVKA
+799 ADTEINSGNIQAVKA
-814 FLQSGQFPDIKGA
+814 FLESGQFPDIRGV
-827 KTTRDYAQD
+827 KTTRDYARD
-836 SIEKIGHKEKLSLM
+836 SIEKIGHKEKLSRM
-850 FEEMKDETEEE
+850 YEEMKDETEEE
-861 LQEVLSQAGDLDT
+861 LQEVLSKAGDLDT
-874 QIDINYEEFLDLRLK
+874 QIDVNYEGFLDLRLK

-905 RIPYITDSGNTGM
+905 RIPYITDSGSIGM

-923 VQDDENKGRISINMQ
+923 VQDDDNKGRISVNML
-938 STLLGNV
+938 SNVLGKV
-945 SIEAKADEDNLN
+945 SVEAKADRDSLG
-957 MFVVSESLNSDEGS
+957 MYIVSDTAVSDEGI
-971 QLLDDMKE
+971 QLLDDME
-979 HLKEAFDYTNVSI
+979 ESLKEVFGFTNVSV
-992 NSVKASDVPYV
+992 NTTKSSDVPYV

-1021 AQIVKELAG
+1021 AQIVKQLAG

>member
-1 MTYTVSGADFN
+1 MTYTVSGANFN
-12 KDVAAQGTS
+12 KDVATQGTS
-21 INYKENKAVKSEGV
+21 INYKENKTVKSEGV
-35 AGTFAG
+35 AGSFAG

-46 GVTAVSGNT
+46 GVTAATDNT

-94 KLDEDGFNLTDATQ
+94 KLDEDGFNLTDATP
-108 DDMVNIV
+108 DDMVNII
-115 ERIKIELAMHSD
+115 EKIKIELAMHSD

-143 VTGNAATAAG
+143 VTGSAATAASV
-153 IESRMRGA
+153 ESRMQGA
-161 DVAVNAES
+161 DIAVNDEN
-169 VAEVESALEKSSQL
+169 VAEVKGALEKNSEL

-193 MTANGIEPSI
+193 MVANGIEPSI
-203 AGIYQAQAATASGS
+203 AGIYQAQASTSSSISAD
-217 GAEGVTTAKS
+217 GVTIGRY
-227 ANATSKYAISG
+227 ANV
-238 NTISGNAIS
+238 IS

-259 KVIAQA
+259 KIIASA
-265 GLEVSDKTLG
+265 GLEVNDKTLA

-285 PVTAEKLGYK
+285 PVTKENLEYK
-295 AQLDTIDIEGL
+295 AQLDAIDIEKI
-306 QTDADGMLNKI
+306 QADSDEMLNKI
-317 LDNMRLGGKAEN
+317 LDNMKLGGKAEN
-329 TLLAGSPADDI
+329 TLVTGSPIDDI

-348 RAEYQ
+348 RAEYA

-361 GATFTIASLKLELDA
+361 GETFTIASLKLEIDA

-386 TVSAGV
+386 SVSTGNSEV
-392 VKRQVSGAQAQTGDE
+392 RNQA
-407 KQGQT
+407 
-412 SDSQVQTRGE
+412 SDVQ
-422 NQGQAGDYKQAAD
+422 QAAD
-435 KAYDM
+435 KAYDT
-440 LVTTRV
+440 LVTARV
-446 LMSASAS
+446 LMSANAS

-459 NISIMTT
+459 NISILTT
-466 PVAELNAM
+466 PIDELNSM
-474 LMEYEQADGM
+474 LMEYEQADEM
-484 YQEAQ
+484 YEEAQ
-489 LAYADVLEAR
+489 IAYTDVLEAR
-499 KNLDELVR
+499 KTLNEIVR
-507 NPARVSA
+507 NPARVFASMF
-514 DAFGK
+514 DK
-519 MNAAYEAVGTQIRS
+519 MNETYEAVGTQIRG

-543 RESADDIIRELG
+543 QGSADDIIKELG

-562 RKAINVLAANS
+562 KEAIKVLAANN
-573 MEMTKENVQT
+573 MDMTKENVET

-591 NNLVK
+591 NNLIK

-620 LNEYLVEANDK
+620 VNEYLTEANDK
-631 ASKDNEEKFSRFL
+631 ASKDNEEKFSKFL

-669 IFTKDA
+669 IFTRDA

-681 LVKQGAEVTM
+681 LIKQGAEVTM
-691 GNLMTAYNSRK
+691 NNLMTAYNSRK

-708 VIDDN
+708 VIDEN
-713 TGMAEVSGAANYYSA
+713 TGMAEVSGIANYYSA
-728 LFMTNGGL
+728 LFMANGGL

-758 FMEQLHDN
+758 FIEQLEDN
-766 YDAAAEEEYCEEYL
+766 YDAAAEEQYYEEYL
-780 KVQQAAVQAG
+780 KEQQAAVQAG
-790 ADVLRQIRN
+790 ADILRQIRN
-799 ADMEVNSGNIQAVKA
+799 ADTEINSGNIQAVKA
-814 FLQSGQFPDIKGA
+814 FLESGQFPDIRGI
-827 KTTRDYAQD
+827 KTTRDYARD

-850 FEEMKDETEEE
+850 YEEMKDETEEE
-861 LQEVLSQAGDLDT
+861 LQEVLSKAGDLDT
-874 QIDINYEEFLDLRLK
+874 QIDVNYEGFLDLRLK

-905 RIPYITDSGNTGM
+905 RIPYITDSGSTGM

-923 VQDDENKGRISINMQ
+923 VQDDDNKGRISVNML
-938 STLLGNV
+938 SSVLGKV
-945 SIEAKADEDNLN
+945 SVEAKADRDSLG
-957 MFVVSESLNSDEGS
+957 MYIVSDTAVSDEGS
-971 QLLDDMKE
+971 QLLEDME
-979 HLKEAFDYTNVSI
+979 ESLKEAFGFTNVYVNTTKS
-992 NSVKASDVPYV
+992 SDVPYV
-1003 TYEAAADSVA
+1003 TYEAAKDSVA

-1021 AQIVKELAG
+1021 AQIVKQLAG

>member
-1 MTYTVSGADFN
+1 MTYTVSGANFN

-35 AGTFAG
+35 AGSFAG

-46 GVTAVSGNT
+46 GVTAATDNT

-75 GAKLSLKALMM
+75 DAKLSLKALMM

-94 KLDEDGFNLTDATQ
+94 KLDGDGFNLTDATP
-108 DDMVNIV
+108 DDMVNII
-115 ERIKIELAMHSD
+115 EKIKIELAMHSD

-143 VTGNAATAAG
+143 VTGSAATAASV
-153 IESRMRGA
+153 ESRMQGA
-161 DVAVNAES
+161 DIAVNDES
-169 VAEVESALEKSSQL
+169 VAEVKSTLEKSKEL

-193 MTANGIEPSI
+193 MVANGIEPSI
-203 AGIYQAQAATASGS
+203 AGIYQAQAATSSSISAD
-217 GAEGVTTAKS
+217 GVT
-227 ANATSKYAISG
+227 IG
-238 NTISGNAIS
+238 RCVNAIS

-259 KVIAQA
+259 KIIASS
-265 GLEVSDKTLG
+265 GLEVNDNTLA

-285 PVTAEKLGYK
+285 PVTKENLEYK
-295 AQLDTIDIEGL
+295 AQLDAIDIEKI
-306 QTDADGMLNKI
+306 QADPDEMLNKI
-317 LDNMRLGGKAEN
+317 LDNMKLGGKAEN
-329 TLLAGSPADDI
+329 TLVTGSPIDDI

-348 RAEYQ
+348 RAEYS

-361 GATFTIASLKLELDA
+361 GETFTIASLKLEMDA
-376 RSFSIEYSAA
+376 RSFRIEYSAA
-386 TVSAGV
+386 SVSTGNSEV
-392 VKRQVSGAQAQTGDE
+392 RNQA
-407 KQGQT
+407 
-412 SDSQVQTRGE
+412 SDVQ
-422 NQGQAGDYKQAAD
+422 QAAD
-435 KAYDM
+435 KAYDT
-440 LVTTRV
+440 LVTARV
-446 LMSASAS
+446 LMSANAS
-453 IYLVKN
+453 VYLVKN
-459 NISIMTT
+459 NISILTT
-466 PVAELNAM
+466 PIDELNLM

-484 YQEAQ
+484 YEEAQ
-489 LAYADVLEAR
+489 IAYTDVLEAR
-499 KNLDELVR
+499 KTLNEIVR
-507 NPARVSA
+507 NPARVFASMF
-514 DAFGK
+514 DK
-519 MNAAYEAVGTQIRS
+519 MNETYEAVGTQIRG

-543 RESADDIIRELG
+543 QGSADDIIKELG

-562 RKAINVLAANS
+562 KEAIKILAANN
-573 MEMTKENVQT
+573 MDMTKENVET

-591 NNLVK
+591 NNLIK

-620 LNEYLVEANDK
+620 VNEYLTEANDK
-631 ASKDNEEKFSRFL
+631 ASKDNEEKFSKFL

-669 IFTKDA
+669 IFTRDA

-681 LVKQGAEVTM
+681 LIKQGAEVTM
-691 GNLMTAYNSRK
+691 NNLMTAYNSRK

-708 VIDDN
+708 VIDEN
-713 TGMAEVSGAANYYSA
+713 TGMAEVSGIANYYSA
-728 LFMTNGGL
+728 LFMANGGL

-758 FMEQLHDN
+758 FIEQLEDN
-766 YDAAAEEEYCEEYL
+766 YDAAAEEQYYEEYL
-780 KVQQAAVQAG
+780 KEQQAAVQAG
-790 ADVLRQIRN
+790 ADILRQIRN
-799 ADMEVNSGNIQAVKA
+799 ADTEINSGNIQAVKA
-814 FLQSGQFPDIKGA
+814 FLESGQFPDIRGV
-827 KTTRDYAQD
+827 KTTRDYARD
-836 SIEKIGHKEKLSLM
+836 SIEKIEHKEKLSLM
-850 FEEMKDETEEE
+850 YEEMKDETEEE
-861 LQEVLSQAGDLDT
+861 LQEVLSKAGDLDT
-874 QIDINYEEFLDLRLK
+874 QIDVNYEGFLDLRLK

-905 RIPYITDSGNTGM
+905 RIPYITDSGSIGM

-923 VQDDENKGRISINMQ
+923 VQDDDSKGRISVNML
-938 STLLGNV
+938 SNVLGKV
-945 SIEAKADEDNLN
+945 SVEAKADRDSLG
-957 MFVVSESLNSDEGS
+957 MYIVSDTAVSDEGI
-971 QLLDDMKE
+971 QLLDDME
-979 HLKEAFDYTNVSI
+979 ESLKEVFGFTNVSV
-992 NSVKASDVPYV
+992 NTTKSSDVPYV

-1021 AQIVKELAG
+1021 AQIVKQLAG

>member
-1 MTYTVSGADFN
+1 MTYTVSGANFN

-35 AGTFAG
+35 AG

-46 GVTAVSGNT
+46 GVTAATDNT

-94 KLDEDGFNLTDATQ
+94 KLDEDGFNLTDATP
-108 DDMVNIV
+108 DDMVNII
-115 ERIKIELAMHSD
+115 EKIKIELAMHSD

-143 VTGNAATAAG
+143 VTGSAATAASV
-153 IESRMRGA
+153 ESRMQGA
-161 DVAVNAES
+161 DIAVNDES
-169 VAEVESALEKSSQL
+169 VAEVKGTLEKSKEL

-193 MTANGIEPSI
+193 MVANGIEPSI
-203 AGIYQAQAATASGS
+203 AGIYQAQAATSSSISAD
-217 GAEGVTTAKS
+217 GVT
-227 ANATSKYAISG
+227 IG
-238 NTISGNAIS
+238 RCVNAIS

-259 KVIAQA
+259 KIIASS
-265 GLEVSDKTLG
+265 GLEVNDNILA

-285 PVTAEKLGYK
+285 PVTKENLEYK
-295 AQLDTIDIEGL
+295 AQLDAIDIEKI
-306 QTDADGMLNKI
+306 QADPDEMLNKI
-317 LDNMRLGGKAEN
+317 LDNMKLGGKAEN
-329 TLLAGSPADDI
+329 TLVTGLPIDDI

-348 RAEYQ
+348 RAEYS

-361 GATFTIASLKLELDA
+361 GETFTIASLKLEMDA
-376 RSFSIEYSAA
+376 RSFRIEYSAA
-386 TVSAGV
+386 SVSTGNSEV
-392 VKRQVSGAQAQTGDE
+392 RNQA
-407 KQGQT
+407 
-412 SDSQVQTRGE
+412 SDVQ
-422 NQGQAGDYKQAAD
+422 QAAD
-435 KAYDM
+435 KAYDT
-440 LVTTRV
+440 LVTARV
-446 LMSASAS
+446 LMSANAS

-459 NISIMTT
+459 NISILTT
-466 PVAELNAM
+466 PIDELNSM
-474 LMEYEQADGM
+474 LMEYEQADEM
-484 YQEAQ
+484 YEEAQ
-489 LAYADVLEAR
+489 IAYTDVLEAR
-499 KNLDELVR
+499 KTLNEIVR
-507 NPARVSA
+507 NPARVFASMF
-514 DAFGK
+514 DK
-519 MNAAYEAVGTQIRS
+519 MNETYEAVGTQIRG

-543 RESADDIIRELG
+543 QGSADDIIKELG

-562 RKAINVLAANS
+562 KEAIKVLAANN
-573 MEMTKENVQT
+573 MDMTKENVEI

-591 NNLVK
+591 NNLIK

-620 LNEYLVEANDK
+620 VNEYLTEANDK
-631 ASKDNEEKFSRFL
+631 ASKDNEEKFSKFL

-669 IFTKDA
+669 IFTRDA

-681 LVKQGAEVTM
+681 LIKQGAEVTM
-691 GNLMTAYNSRK
+691 NNLMTAYNSRK
-702 HYDMDT
+702 HYDMDA
-708 VIDDN
+708 VIDEN
-713 TGMAEVSGAANYYSA
+713 TGMAEVSGIANYYSA
-728 LFMTNGGL
+728 LFMANGGL

-758 FMEQLHDN
+758 FIEQLEDN
-766 YDAAAEEEYCEEYL
+766 YDAAAEEQYYEEYL
-780 KVQQAAVQAG
+780 KEQQAAVQAG
-790 ADVLRQIRN
+790 ADILRQIRN
-799 ADMEVNSGNIQAVKA
+799 ADTEINSGNIQAVKA
-814 FLQSGQFPDIKGA
+814 FLESGQFPDIRGV
-827 KTTRDYAQD
+827 KTTCDYARD

-850 FEEMKDETEEE
+850 YEEMKDETEEE
-861 LQEVLSQAGDLDT
+861 LQEVLSKAGDLDT
-874 QIDINYEEFLDLRLK
+874 QIDVNYEGFLDLRLK

-905 RIPYITDSGNTGM
+905 RIPYITDSGSTGM

-923 VQDDENKGRISINMQ
+923 VQDDDNKGRISVNML
-938 STLLGNV
+938 SSVLGKV
-945 SIEAKADEDNLN
+945 SVEAKADR
-957 MFVVSESLNSDEGS
+957 ESLGMYIVSDTAVSDEGS
-971 QLLDDMKE
+971 QLLEDME
-979 HLKEAFDYTNVSI
+979 ENLKEGFGFTNVTVNIRKS
-992 NSVKASDVPYV
+992 SDVPYV

-1021 AQIVKELAG
+1021 AQIVKLLAG

>member
-1 MTYTVSGADFN
+1 MTYTVSGANFN

-35 AGTFAG
+35 AGSFAG

-46 GVTAVSGNT
+46 SVTATTDNT

-94 KLDEDGFNLTDATQ
+94 KLDEDGFNLTDATP
-108 DDMVNIV
+108 DDMVNII
-115 ERIKIELAMHSD
+115 EKIKIELAMHSD

-143 VTGNAATAAG
+143 VTGSAATAAS
-153 IESRMRGA
+153 IESRMQGA
-161 DVAVNAES
+161 DIAVNDES
-169 VAEVESALEKSSQL
+169 VAEVNGVLEKSKEL

-193 MTANGIEPSI
+193 MVANGIEPSI
-203 AGIYQAQAATASGS
+203 AGIYQAQAATSS
-217 GAEGVTTAKS
+217 SISSDGVTITKS
-227 ANATSKYAISG
+227 A
-238 NTISGNAIS
+238 NAIS

-259 KVIAQA
+259 KIIASA
-265 GLEVSDKTLG
+265 GLEVNDKTLA

-280 IDAQI
+280 IDTQI
-285 PVTAEKLGYK
+285 PVTKENLEYK
-295 AQLDTIDIEGL
+295 AQLDAIDIEKI
-306 QTDADGMLNKI
+306 QADPEEMLNKI
-317 LDNMRLGGKAEN
+317 FDNMKLGGKAEN
-329 TLLAGSPADDI
+329 TLITGSPVDDI
-340 RTALDTIN
+340 KTALDTIN
-348 RAEYQ
+348 RAEYS
-353 DVANVVSK
+353 DVAYVISK
-361 GATFTIASLKLELDA
+361 GETFTIANLKLEIDA
-376 RSFSIEYSAA
+376 RSFSIDYSVARFSSWQETA
-386 TVSAGV
+386 GRKVTGTSQEQNVSEEA
-392 VKRQVSGAQAQTGDE
+392 E
-407 KQGQT
+407 
-412 SDSQVQTRGE
+412 
-422 NQGQAGDYKQAAD
+422 QAAD

-440 LVTTRV
+440 LVTARV
-446 LMSASAS
+446 LMSANAS

-459 NISIMTT
+459 NISILTT
-466 PVAELNAM
+466 PIDELNSM
-474 LMEYEQADGM
+474 LMEYEQADEM
-484 YQEAQ
+484 YEEAQ
-489 LAYADVLEAR
+489 IAYTDVLEAR
-499 KNLDELVR
+499 KTLNEIVR
-507 NPARVSA
+507 NPARVFASMF
-514 DAFGK
+514 DK
-519 MNAAYEAVGTQIRS
+519 MNETYEAVGTQIRG

-543 RESADDIIRELG
+543 QGSADDIIKALG

-562 RKAINVLAANS
+562 KEAIKVLAANN
-573 MEMTKENVQT
+573 MDMTKENVET

-591 NNLVK
+591 NNLIK

-620 LNEYLVEANDK
+620 VNEYLTASNDN
-631 ASKDNEEKFSRFL
+631 ASKDNEEKFSKFL

-681 LVKQGAEVTM
+681 LIKQGAEVTM
-691 GNLMTAYNSRK
+691 SNLMTAYNSRK
-702 HYDMDT
+702 HYDMDA
-708 VIDDN
+708 VIDEN
-713 TGMAEVSGAANYYSA
+713 TGMAEVSGIANYYSA
-728 LFMTNGGL
+728 LFMANGGL

-758 FMEQLHDN
+758 FIEQLEDN
-766 YDAAAEEEYCEEYL
+766 YDAAAEEQYYEEYL
-780 KVQQAAVQAG
+780 KEQQAAVQAG

-799 ADMEVNSGNIQAVKA
+799 ADTEVNSGNIQAVKA
-814 FLQSGQFPDIKGA
+814 FLESGQFPDIRGI
-827 KTTRDYAQD
+827 KTTRDYARD

-850 FEEMKDETEEE
+850 YEEMKDETEEE
-861 LQEVLSQAGDLDT
+861 LQEVLSKAGDLDT
-874 QIDINYEEFLDLRLK
+874 QIDVNYEEFLDLRLK

-905 RIPYITDSGNTGM
+905 RIPYITDSGSTGM

-923 VQDDENKGRISINMQ
+923 VQDDDNKGRISVNMQ
-938 STLLGNV
+938 SSVLGKV
-945 SIEAKADEDNLN
+945 SVEAKADR
-957 MFVVSESLNSDEGS
+957 ESLGMYIVSDTAVSDEGS
-971 QLLDDMKE
+971 RLLDDME
-979 HLKEAFDYTNVSI
+979 ESLKEAFGFTDVSV
-992 NSVKASDVPYV
+992 NSTESSDVPYV

-1021 AQIVKELAG
+1021 AQIVKLLAG

>member
-1 MTYTVSGADFN
+1 MTYTVSGANFN

-35 AGTFAG
+35 AGSFAG

-46 GVTAVSGNT
+46 GVTAATDNT

-75 GAKLSLKALMM
+75 DAKLSLKALMM

-94 KLDEDGFNLTDATQ
+94 KLDGDGFNLTDATP
-108 DDMVNIV
+108 DDMVNII
-115 ERIKIELAMHSD
+115 EKIKIELAMHSD

-143 VTGNAATAAG
+143 VTGSAATAASV
-153 IESRMRGA
+153 ESRMQGA
-161 DVAVNAES
+161 DIAVNDES
-169 VAEVESALEKSSQL
+169 VAEVKSTLEKSKEL

-193 MTANGIEPSI
+193 MVANGIEPSI
-203 AGIYQAQAATASGS
+203 AGIYQAQAATSSSISAD
-217 GAEGVTTAKS
+217 GVT
-227 ANATSKYAISG
+227 IG
-238 NTISGNAIS
+238 RCVNAIS

-259 KVIAQA
+259 KIIASS
-265 GLEVSDKTLG
+265 GLEVNDNTLA

-285 PVTAEKLGYK
+285 PVTKENLEYK
-295 AQLDTIDIEGL
+295 AQLDAIDIEKI
-306 QTDADGMLNKI
+306 QADPDEMLNKI
-317 LDNMRLGGKAEN
+317 LDNMKLGGKAEN
-329 TLLAGSPADDI
+329 TLVTGSPIDDI

-348 RAEYQ
+348 RAEYS

-361 GATFTIASLKLELDA
+361 GETFTIASLKLEMDA
-376 RSFSIEYSAA
+376 RSFRIEYSAA
-386 TVSAGV
+386 SVSTGNSEV
-392 VKRQVSGAQAQTGDE
+392 RNQA
-407 KQGQT
+407 
-412 SDSQVQTRGE
+412 SDVQP
-422 NQGQAGDYKQAAD
+422 AAD
-435 KAYDM
+435 KAYDT
-440 LVTTRV
+440 LVTARV
-446 LMSASAS
+446 LMSANAS
-453 IYLVKN
+453 VYLVKN
-459 NISIMTT
+459 NISILTT
-466 PVAELNAM
+466 PIDELNLM

-484 YQEAQ
+484 YEEAQ
-489 LAYADVLEAR
+489 IAYTDVLEAR
-499 KNLDELVR
+499 KTLNEIVR
-507 NPARVSA
+507 NPARVFASMF
-514 DAFGK
+514 DK
-519 MNAAYEAVGTQIRS
+519 MNETYEAVGTQIRG

-543 RESADDIIRELG
+543 QGSADDIIKELG

-562 RKAINVLAANS
+562 KEAIKILAANN
-573 MEMTKENVQT
+573 MDMTKENVET

-591 NNLVK
+591 NNLIK

-620 LNEYLVEANDK
+620 VNEYLTEANDK
-631 ASKDNEEKFSRFL
+631 ASKDNEEKFSKFL

-669 IFTKDA
+669 IFTRDA

-681 LVKQGAEVTM
+681 LIKQGAEVTM
-691 GNLMTAYNSRK
+691 NNLMTAYNSRK

-708 VIDDN
+708 VIDEN
-713 TGMAEVSGAANYYSA
+713 TGMAEVSGIANYYSA
-728 LFMTNGGL
+728 LFMANGGL

-758 FMEQLHDN
+758 FIEQLEDN
-766 YDAAAEEEYCEEYL
+766 YDAAAEEQYYEEYL
-780 KVQQAAVQAG
+780 KEQQAAVQAG
-790 ADVLRQIRN
+790 ADILRQIRN
-799 ADMEVNSGNIQAVKA
+799 ADTEINSGNIQAVKA
-814 FLQSGQFPDIKGA
+814 FLESGQFPDIRGV
-827 KTTRDYAQD
+827 KTTRDYARD
-836 SIEKIGHKEKLSLM
+836 SIEKIGHKEKLSRM
-850 FEEMKDETEEE
+850 YEEMKDETEEE
-861 LQEVLSQAGDLDT
+861 LQEVLSKAGDLDT
-874 QIDINYEEFLDLRLK
+874 QIDVNYEGFLDLRLK

-905 RIPYITDSGNTGM
+905 RIPYITDSGSIGM

-923 VQDDENKGRISINMQ
+923 VQDDDNKGRISVNML
-938 STLLGNV
+938 SNVLGKV
-945 SIEAKADEDNLN
+945 SVEAKADRDSLG
-957 MFVVSESLNSDEGS
+957 MYIVSDTAVSDEGI
-971 QLLDDMKE
+971 QLLDDME
-979 HLKEAFDYTNVSI
+979 ESLKEVFGFTNVSV
-992 NSVKASDVPYV
+992 NTTKSSDVPYV

-1021 AQIVKELAG
+1021 AQIVKQLAG